1 MTSRLLGSTSGRAS
15 LVKEI
20 TMGWFDSPC
29 RTALSRLSFPLSAL
43 VAAAIIVLP
52 ASPGG
57 GVAQDVGDRVRVV
70 LVGETLIGRVSG
82 VQDNGFHVTLP
93 NGVSRSI
100 LRTEVRW
107 LERDLATGTNAIP
120 WGKKGFVRGALGG
133 AALGFLLGLAVGP
146 ECLDSECN
154 FAVSEH
160 VRAGAQYGLG
170 YAGIGGVLGGATGL
184 ILGARTQRDEWQ
196 VIPLS
201 DGSGVL
207 LGMRLRF

>member
-1 MTSRLLGSTSGRAS
+1 MTSRLLGSISGRTS

-20 TMGWFDSPC
+20 TMSWFDSTR
-29 RTALSRLSFPLSAL
+29 RTGSSRSSLLLSAF
-43 VAAAIIVLP
+43 AAALIALP
-52 ASPGG
+52 TSPQG

-82 VQDNGFHVTLP
+82 VQDTSFRMTLA

-100 LRTEVRW
+100 ERTEIRW
-107 LERDLATGTNAIP
+107 LERDLATGTNARA
-120 WGKKGFVRGALGG
+120 WGKKGLVRGALGG
-133 AALGFLLGLAVGP
+133 AAIGLLLGLAVGP
-146 ECLDSECN
+146 ECLDNECN

-184 ILGARTQRDEWQ
+184 ILGSRSQRDEWQ
-196 VIPLS
+196 VIPLP
-201 DGSGVL
+201 DGAGVMV
-207 LGMRLRF
+207 GVRLRF